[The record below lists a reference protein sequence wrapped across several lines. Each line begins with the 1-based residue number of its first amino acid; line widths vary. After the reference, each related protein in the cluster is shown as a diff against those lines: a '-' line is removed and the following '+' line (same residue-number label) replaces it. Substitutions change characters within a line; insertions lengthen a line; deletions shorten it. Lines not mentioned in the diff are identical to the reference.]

1 MKHSAIANVPAKLL
15 LAATLLLSGSANTL
29 AQPKSSTTTS
39 YTRYSEWMANSL
51 CNTKTT
57 YHYDI
62 SLVFEAMMDTYLA
75 YYNDADTKLKADD
88 VLNSV
93 NSYITKINDGFDY
106 QNAYKD
112 KKGNWSTQLDYV
124 RPLRFFMRYHRH
136 FPDTELKNYSTI
148 RDYVLKYMSDGTFE
162 RLTYKDLYVK
172 PSNLSKTY
180 TPWEHKSTYNQQ
192 VWLDGTFMGLPF
204 YTLAGPEQ
212 NAEKTDDYNAEKTAE
227 YFTDA
232 ANQLLWVDALT
243 YDSGKNLWRHA
254 YDNTK
259 QQGWATK
266 KFAWPYADEEALDKT
281 SGRSAH
287 AWARAMGWYAMAC
300 MEVMD
305 NMQACNISPSDKNYQ
320 AILALFQKIM
330 KGVVAVQD
338 KQTHVW
344 YQVLDANYT
353 DQDLT
358 HDGSKMTKADVSGI
372 KNYLESTAS
381 AIFSYCLLKGYNKGW
396 LDETYK
402 EAGEAAYC
410 GVVKE
415 FVTDDTN
422 NTIKLT
428 KCCKM
433 GSLNMAPDKGY
444 DGSYASYIKSFE
456 VVANDSK
463 GTGPFIW
470 ASLEAEKLGYVL
482 KDNSFAPQKLQAP
495 TITATGTATEDGYTS
510 SKLWQT
516 VTISAPEGT
525 KIYYTTD
532 GKDPNDKASLYTQP
546 FNLYATATVKAV
558 CQKGNTMSNVAT
570 SHINIYQAN
579 NWDAAKN
586 TLVLDEL
593 ATDYTPVAAKG
604 VTVTVKRALVKDK
617 WNAVCLPFAVEAA
630 DFEPASVTL
639 QTFTGVRG
647 NTFLFSN
654 ATSVKAGQPFIVK
667 PTKDIKTLTLTKD
680 IEVTSPSSAADKYD
694 GYSFEGT
701 YTRKLLSPD
710 DNLFISLGTQQ
721 VVPPTGS
728 NLLKGLRAY
737 FIIPATA
744 SGKEFSI
751 STDGIT
757 DRINTI
763 ETGAPDPAK
772 PMYNLSGQ
780 RVKSGYRGI
789 IVQNGKKYIGK

>member
-1 MKHSAIANVPAKLL
+1 MKHSAIANAPAKLL
-15 LAATLLLSGSANTL
+15 LAATLLLSGSANIM
-29 AQPKSSTTTS
+29 AQPQNSKTTN

-51 CNTKTT
+51 YNTKDTT
-57 YHYDI
+57 YHYDY

-75 YYNDADTKLKADD
+75 YHNDAASQLDATNVLK
-88 VLNSV
+88 SV
-93 NSYITKINDGFDY
+93 NSYITNINKRTDY
-106 QNAYKD
+106 
-112 KKGNWSTQLDYV
+112 KKACKQSKGAWNTQLDYV
-124 RPLRFFMRYHRH
+124 RPLRFFMRYHRL
-136 FPDTELKNYSTI
+136 FPKTELSKYSAI
-148 RDYVLKYMSDGTFE
+148 RDYVLNYMSDGTFE
-162 RLTYKDLYVK
+162 RLTYDDLYVK

-212 NAEKTDDYNAEKTAE
+212 NAEKTDDY
-227 YFTDA
+227 FTDA

-243 YDSGKNLWRHA
+243 YDSDKNLWRHA

-259 QQGWATK
+259 KQGWATK
-266 KFAWPYADEEALDKT
+266 KFYWPYADEEAKDTT

-305 NMQACNISPSDKNYQ
+305 NMQTYNISPSDKNYQ

-330 KGVVAVQD
+330 KGVVDVQD

-353 DQDLT
+353 AKDLT
-358 HDGSKMTKADVSGI
+358 NDDRTTKKKADVRNI
-372 KNYLESTAS
+372 ANYLESTAS

-402 EAGEAAYC
+402 EAGEKAYC
-410 GVVKE
+410 GVVKQ
-415 FVTDDTN
+415 FVTDN
-422 NTIKLT
+422 GNSKIKLT
-428 KCCKM
+428 KCCNK
-433 GSLNMAPDKGY
+433 GSLNMENGY
-444 DGSYASYIKSFE
+444 DGSYASYLNTKEFK
-456 VVANDSK
+456 VVDNDSK

-495 TITATGTATEDGYTS
+495 TITANGTATEGGFTS
-510 SKLWQT
+510 SDLWQT
-516 VTISAPEGT
+516 VTISAPEGA
-525 KIYYTTD
+525 KIYYTTN
-532 GKDPNDKASLYTQP
+532 GTEPNDKANLYTQP
-546 FNLYATATVKAV
+546 FNLYASATVKAV
-558 CQKGNTMSNVAT
+558 CQKDNTMSDVAT
-570 SHINIYQAN
+570 SCINIYQAN
-579 NWDAAKN
+579 DWNGSAK

-593 ATDYTPVAAKG
+593 ATDYSPVAANG
-604 VTVTVKRALVKDK
+604 VKVTVKRALVKDK
-617 WNAVCLPFAVEAA
+617 WNAVCLPFAVTAD
-630 DFEPASVTL
+630 DFEPAGVTL

-647 NTFLFSN
+647 NTFLFNN

-680 IEVTSPSSAADKYD
+680 IEATSPNSAADKYD
-694 GYSFEGT
+694 GYTFEGT

-789 IVQNGKKYIGK
+789 IVQNGRKYIGK

>member
-15 LAATLLLSGSANTL
+15 LAATLLLSGSANIM
-29 AQPKSSTTTS
+29 AQPESSTTTS

-51 CNTKTT
+51 YNTKENT
-57 YHYDI
+57 YHYDY

-75 YYNDADTKLKADD
+75 YHDYADTKLKADE

-93 NSYITKINDGFDY
+93 NSYITNINNGSEY
-106 QNAYKD
+106 KSACKKD

-124 RPLRFFMRYHRH
+124 RPLRFYMRYHKL
-136 FPDTELKNYSTI
+136 FPKTTLNKYDEIISN
-148 RDYVLKYMSDGTFE
+148 VLNHMSDGTFE
-162 RLTYKDLYVK
+162 RLTYDDLYVK

-180 TPWEHKSTYNQQ
+180 TPWEHKSSYNQQ

-204 YTLAGPEQ
+204 YTLAGPEK
-212 NAEKTDDYNAEKTAE
+212 NVEKTAD

-243 YDSGKNLWRHA
+243 YDSGTNLWRHA

-259 QQGWATK
+259 KQGWATK
-266 KFAWPYADEEALDKT
+266 QFAWPYADEEARDKT

-305 NMQACNISPSDKNYQ
+305 NMQACKISTSDKNYQ

-330 KGVVAVQD
+330 KGVVDVQD

-353 DQDLT
+353 AKDLT
-358 HDGSKMTKADVSGI
+358 HDGKTKKQSDVSGI

-410 GVVKE
+410 GVVKQ
-415 FVTDDTN
+415 FVEDNSN

-428 KCCKM
+428 KCCNM

-444 DGSYASYIKSFE
+444 DGSYASYIEAFT
-456 VVANDSK
+456 VGDNDSK

-482 KDNSFAPQKLQAP
+482 KTNSFAP
-495 TITATGTATEDGYTS
+495 TITATGTATEGGFTS
-510 SKLWQT
+510 SDLWQT
-516 VTISAPEGT
+516 VTITAPEGA

-532 GKDPNDKASLYTQP
+532 GTEPTNKAKLYAQP
-546 FNLYATATVKAV
+546 FNLYASATVKAV
-558 CQKGNTMSNVAT
+558 CQKDNTMSDVAT
-570 SHINIYQAN
+570 SRINIYQAN
-579 NWDAAKN
+579 VWDKSAN

-593 ATDYTPVAAKG
+593 ATDYTPVAANG

-617 WNAVCLPFAVEAA
+617 WNAVCLPFAVKAA
-630 DFEPASVTL
+630 DFKPVSVTL

-647 NTFLFSN
+647 KTFLFSN

-667 PTKDIKTLTLTKD
+667 PTEDIETLTLTKD
-680 IEVTSPSSAADKYD
+680 IEETSPSSAASTCD
-694 GYSFEGT
+694 GYTFEGT

-710 DNLFISLGTQQ
+710 KNLFISLATQQ

-780 RVKSGYRGI
+780 RVKSGYRGM
-789 IVQNGKKYIGK
+789 IVQNGRKYIRK

>member
-1 MKHSAIANVPAKLL
+1 MKHSAIANAPAKLL
-15 LAATLLLSGSANTL
+15 LAATLLLSGSANIMAL
-29 AQPKSSTTTS
+29 PKSSKTTN

-51 CNTKTT
+51 YNTKDTK
-57 YHYDI
+57 YHYDY

-75 YYNDADTKLKADD
+75 YHNDTKSQLKDD
-88 VLNSV
+88 KVLNSV
-93 NSYITKINDGFDY
+93 NTYITNINNGTE
-106 QNAYKD
+106 YK
-112 KKGNWSTQLDYV
+112 KACQQSKSAWSTQLDYV
-124 RPLRFFMRYHRH
+124 RPLRFFMRYHRL
-136 FPDTELKNYSTI
+136 FPETELSKYSTI

-180 TPWEHKSTYNQQ
+180 TPWEHKSSYNQQ

-204 YTLAGPEQ
+204 YTLAGPEK
-212 NAEKTDDYNAEKTAE
+212 NAEKTDD

-232 ANQLLWVDALT
+232 ANQLLWVDTLT
-243 YDSGKNLWRHA
+243 YDSDKNLWRHA

-266 KFAWPYADEEALDKT
+266 DFCWPYADEEALDKT

-305 NMQACNISPSDKNYQ
+305 NMQTCNISTSDKNYQ

-338 KQTHVW
+338 AKTHVW

-353 DQDLT
+353 AKDLT
-358 HDGSKMTKADVSGI
+358 HDGSKKKKADVSGI

-402 EAGEAAYC
+402 EAGEKAYC

-415 FVTDDTN
+415 FVEDN
-422 NTIKLT
+422 SNSTIKLT
-428 KCCKM
+428 KCCNM
-433 GSLNMAPDKGY
+433 GSLNMKNYY
-444 DGSYASYIKSFE
+444 DGSYASYLNTKEFK
-456 VVANDSK
+456 VVDNDSK

-495 TITATGTATEDGYTS
+495 TITANGTATEGGYTS
-510 SKLWQT
+510 SDLWQT
-516 VTISAPEGT
+516 VTITAPEGA

-532 GKDPNDKASLYTQP
+532 GTKPTDKASLYTQP
-546 FNLYATATVKAV
+546 FNLYASATVKAV
-558 CQKGNTMSNVAT
+558 CRKDNTTSDVAT
-570 SHINIYQAN
+570 SRISIYQTN

-593 ATDYTPVAAKG
+593 ATDYTPVAANG

-617 WNAVCLPFAVEAA
+617 WNAVCLPFAVTA
-630 DFEPASVTL
+630 DDFKQAGVTL

-667 PTKDIKTLTLTKD
+667 PTEDIKTLTLIKD
-680 IEVTSPSSAADKYD
+680 IEATNPSSEASTCD
-694 GYSFEGT
+694 GYTFEGT

-710 DNLFISLGTQQ
+710 GNLFISLATQQ

-780 RVKSGYRGI
+780 RVKSGYKGI
-789 IVQNGKKYIGK
+789 IVQNGRKYIGK

>member
-1 MKHSAIANVPAKLL
+1 MKHSAIANAPAKLL
-15 LAATLLLSGSANTL
+15 LAATLLLSGSANIM
-29 AQPKSSTTTS
+29 AQPNSSTTTN
-39 YTRYSEWMANSL
+39 YTRYSEWMVNSL
-51 CNTKTT
+51 YNTTENT
-57 YHYDI
+57 YHYDY

-75 YYNDADTKLKADD
+75 YHNDAASQLDATNVLK
-88 VLNSV
+88 SV
-93 NSYITKINDGFDY
+93 NSYITNINKHTDY
-106 QNAYKD
+106 
-112 KKGNWSTQLDYV
+112 KKACQQSKGAWNTQLDYV
-124 RPLRFFMRYHRH
+124 RPLRFFMRYHRL
-136 FPDTELKNYSTI
+136 FPKTELSKYSAI
-148 RDYVLKYMSDGTFE
+148 RDYVLNYMSDGTFE
-162 RLTYKDLYVK
+162 RLTYDDLYVK

-180 TPWEHKSTYNQQ
+180 TPWEHKSSYNQQ

-212 NAEKTDDYNAEKTAE
+212 NAEKTAD

-259 QQGWATK
+259 KQGWATK
-266 KFAWPYADEEALDKT
+266 DFCWPYADEEALDKT

-305 NMQACNISPSDKNYQ
+305 NMQACKISPSDPNYQ

-330 KGVVAVQD
+330 KGVVDVQD

-353 DQDLT
+353 AKDLT
-358 HDGSKMTKADVSGI
+358 HKGSNKKADVSGI

-402 EAGEAAYC
+402 EAGEKAYC
-410 GVVKE
+410 GVVE
-415 FVTDDTN
+415 QFVTDNGN

-428 KCCKM
+428 KCCNM
-433 GSLNMAPDKGY
+433 GSLNMTKGY
-444 DGSYASYIKSFE
+444 DGSYASYLNTKEFK
-456 VVANDSK
+456 VVDNDSK

-470 ASLEAEKLGYVL
+470 ASLEAEELGYVL
-482 KDNSFAPQKLQAP
+482 KTNSFSTQTLQAP
-495 TITATGTATEDGYTS
+495 TITATGTTTEGGYTS
-510 SKLWQT
+510 SDLWQT
-516 VTISAPEGT
+516 VTITAPEGA

-532 GKDPNDKASLYTQP
+532 GAEPNDKANLYTQP
-546 FNLYATATVKAV
+546 FNLYASATVKAV
-558 CQKGNTMSNVAT
+558 CQKDNTMSDVAT

-593 ATDYTPVAAKG
+593 ATDYTPVEAKK
-604 VTVTVKRALVKDK
+604 VKVTVKRVLVKDK
-617 WNAVCLPFAVEAA
+617 WNAVCLPFAVTAA
-630 DFEPASVTL
+630 DFKQANVTL

-654 ATSVKAGQPFIVK
+654 ATSVEAGQPFIVK
-667 PTKDIKTLTLTKD
+667 PTEDIKILNLTKD
-680 IEVTSPSSAADKYD
+680 IEATSQSSAASTCN
-694 GYSFEGT
+694 GYTFEGT
-701 YTRKLLSPD
+701 YTRKMLSPD
-710 DNLFISLGTQQ
+710 GNLFISLGTQQ

-737 FIIPATA
+737 FIIPASA
-744 SGKEFSI
+744 RGKEFSI

-772 PMYNLSGQ
+772 PMFNLSGQ
-780 RVKSGYRGI
+780 RIKSGYRGI

>member
-1 MKHSAIANVPAKLL
+1 MKHSAIANAPAKLL
-15 LAATLLLSGSANTL
+15 LAATLLLSGSANIM
-29 AQPKSSTTTS
+29 AQPQSSTTTS

-51 CNTKTT
+51 YNTKDTK
-57 YHYDI
+57 YHYDY
-62 SLVFEAMMDTYLA
+62 SLVFEAMMDTYLT
-75 YYNDADTKLKADD
+75 YHNDAASKLDATN
-88 VLNSV
+88 VLNRV
-93 NSYITKINDGFDY
+93 NTYITNINDGSEY
-106 QNAYKD
+106 ESAC
-112 KKGNWSTQLDYV
+112 KKGDTQLDYV
-124 RPLRFFMRYHRH
+124 RPLRFFMRYHKL
-136 FPDTELKNYSTI
+136 FPKTELSNYIKI
-148 RDYVLKYMSDGTFE
+148 RDYVLKCMSDGTFE

-172 PSNLSKTY
+172 SSGLSDKY

-212 NAEKTDDYNAEKTAE
+212 NAEKADD

-243 YDSGKNLWRHA
+243 YDSDKNLWRHA

-266 KFAWPYADEEALDKT
+266 DFYWPYADEEAQDKI

-305 NMQACNISPSDKNYQ
+305 NMQACKISPSDKNYQ

-330 KGVVAVQD
+330 KGVVAAQD
-338 KQTHVW
+338 KETHVW

-353 DQDLT
+353 AKDLT
-358 HDGSKMTKADVSGI
+358 NDGTEKKKADVSGI

-396 LDETYK
+396 LNETYK

-410 GVVKE
+410 GVVKQ
-415 FVTDDTN
+415 FVTDDSKSKSK
-422 NTIKLT
+422 IKLT
-428 KCCKM
+428 KCCNK
-433 GSLNMAPDKGY
+433 GSLNMENGY
-444 DGSYASYIKSFE
+444 DGSYASYLNTKEFK
-456 VVANDSK
+456 VVDNDSK

-482 KDNSFAPQKLQAP
+482 KTNSFASQKLQAP
-495 TITATGTATEDGYTS
+495 TITATGKATEGGFTS
-510 SKLWQT
+510 SDLWQT
-516 VTISAPEGT
+516 VTISAPKGT

-532 GKDPNDKASLYTQP
+532 GTDPNNKASLYTQP

-558 CQKGNTMSNVAT
+558 CQKDNTMSDVAT
-570 SHINIYQAN
+570 SRISIYQAN
-579 NWDAAKN
+579 AWDAANK

-593 ATDYTPVAAKG
+593 ATDYTPVAANG
-604 VTVTVKRALVKDK
+604 VTVTVNRALTKDK
-617 WNAVCLPFAVEAA
+617 WNAVCLPFAVTAA
-630 DFEPASVTL
+630 DFEPAGVTL
-639 QTFTGVRG
+639 QTFKGVRG

-654 ATSVKAGQPFIVK
+654 ATSVEAGQPFIVK

-680 IEVTSPSSAADKYD
+680 IEVTSPSNAASTCN
-694 GYSFEGT
+694 GYTFEGT
-701 YTRKLLSPD
+701 YTRKLLNPD
-710 DNLFISLGTQQ
+710 NNLFISLGTQQ

-763 ETGAPDPAK
+763 ETGAPDAAK

-780 RVKSGYRGI
+780 RVKSGYKGI

>member
-1 MKHSAIANVPAKLL
+1 MKHSAIANAPAKLL
-15 LAATLLLSGSANTL
+15 LAATLLLSGSANIM
-29 AQPKSSTTTS
+29 AQPESSTTTS

-51 CNTKTT
+51 YNTKDTK
-57 YHYDI
+57 YHYDY

-75 YYNDADTKLKADD
+75 YHNDAASKLDATN

-93 NSYITKINDGFDY
+93 NSYITNINNGSEY
-106 QNAYKD
+106 KSACKKD

-124 RPLRFFMRYHRH
+124 RPLRFFMRYHRL

-148 RDYVLKYMSDGTFE
+148 RDDVLNYMSDGTFE

-180 TPWEHKSTYNQQ
+180 TPWEHKSSYNQQ

-212 NAEKTDDYNAEKTAE
+212 NAEKTAD

-232 ANQLLWVDALT
+232 ANQLLWVDTLT
-243 YDSGKNLWRHA
+243 YDSDKNLWRHA

-259 QQGWATK
+259 KQGWATK
-266 KFAWPYADEEALDKT
+266 KFAWPYADEEAKDTT

-305 NMQACNISPSDKNYQ
+305 NMQTCNISTSDQNYQ

-338 KQTHVW
+338 AKTHVW

-353 DQDLT
+353 DKDLT
-358 HDGSKMTKADVSGI
+358 HKGSNKKADVSGI

-410 GVVKE
+410 GVVKQ
-415 FVTDDTN
+415 FVEDNSN

-428 KCCKM
+428 KCCNM
-433 GSLNMAPDKGY
+433 GSLNMDKGF
-444 DGSYASYIKSFE
+444 DGSYASYIKSFD
-456 VVANDSK
+456 VVDNDSK

-482 KDNSFAPQKLQAP
+482 KTNSFAPQKLQAP
-495 TITATGTATEDGYTS
+495 TITANGTATEGGFTS
-510 SKLWQT
+510 SDLWQT

-532 GKDPNDKASLYTQP
+532 GTDPNDKANLYTQP
-546 FNLYATATVKAV
+546 FNLYASATVKAV
-558 CQKGNTMSNVAT
+558 CQKDNTMSDVAT
-570 SHINIYQAN
+570 SRISIYQAN
-579 NWDAAKN
+579 SWDKSAN
-586 TLVLDEL
+586 TLTLDEL
-593 ATDYTPVAAKG
+593 ATEYTPVAAKR
-604 VTVTVKRALVKDK
+604 VKVTVKRALVKDK
-617 WNAVCLPFAVEAA
+617 WNAVCLPFAVTEA
-630 DFEPASVTL
+630 DFKPANVTL

-654 ATSVKAGQPFIVK
+654 ATYVKAGQPFIVK
-667 PTKDIKTLTLTKD
+667 PTKDIKTLTLIKD
-680 IEVTSPSSAADKYD
+680 IKATSTSSAASTYD
-694 GYSFEGT
+694 GYTFEGT

-710 DNLFISLGTQQ
+710 KNLFISLATQQ

-751 STDGIT
+751 STDGVT

>member
-1 MKHSAIANVPAKLL
+1 MKHSAIANAPAKLL
-15 LAATLLLSGSANTL
+15 LAATLLLSGSANIM

-39 YTRYSEWMANSL
+39 YTRYSEWMANSIY
-51 CNTKTT
+51 NTTDTK
-57 YHYDI
+57 YHYDN
-62 SLVFEAMMDTYLA
+62 SLVFEAMMDTYLT
-75 YYNDADTKLKADD
+75 YHNDANSKLDATN
-88 VLNSV
+88 VLNRV
-93 NSYITKINDGFDY
+93 NTYITNINDGSEY
-106 QNAYKD
+106 ESAC
-112 KKGNWSTQLDYV
+112 KKGDTQLDYV
-124 RPLRFFMRYHRH
+124 RPLRFFMRYHRL
-136 FPDTELKNYSTI
+136 FPDTELNNYNTI
-148 RDYVLKYMSDGTFE
+148 RDYVLKCMSDGTFE

-180 TPWEHKSTYNQQ
+180 TPWEHKSSYNQQ

-204 YTLAGPEQ
+204 YTLAGPEK
-212 NAEKTDDYNAEKTAE
+212 NAEKTDD

-232 ANQLLWVDALT
+232 ANQLLWVDTLT
-243 YDSGKNLWRHA
+243 YDSDKNLWRHA

-259 QQGWATK
+259 KQGWATK
-266 KFAWPYADEEALDKT
+266 DFYWPYADEEAQDKI

-305 NMQACNISPSDKNYQ
+305 NMQACKISPSDKNYQ

-338 KQTHVW
+338 AKTHVW

-353 DQDLT
+353 AKELT
-358 HDGSKMTKADVSGI
+358 HKGSNKKADVSGI

-410 GVVKE
+410 GVVKQ
-415 FVTDDTN
+415 FVTDN
-422 NTIKLT
+422 GNSKIKLT
-428 KCCKM
+428 KCCNK
-433 GSLNMAPDKGY
+433 GSLNMENGY
-444 DGSYASYIKSFE
+444 DGSYASYLNTKEFK
-456 VVANDSK
+456 VVDNDSK

-482 KDNSFAPQKLQAP
+482 KTNSFAPQKLQAP
-495 TITATGTATEDGYTS
+495 TITATGTATEGGYTS
-510 SKLWQT
+510 SDLWQT

-593 ATDYTPVAAKG
+593 ATDYTPVAANG
-604 VTVTVKRALVKDK
+604 VKVTVKRALVKDK
-617 WNAVCLPFAVEAA
+617 WNAVCLPFAVTAA
-630 DFEPASVTL
+630 DFEPAGVTL
-639 QTFTGVRG
+639 QTFKGVKG

-667 PTKDIKTLTLTKD
+667 PTEDIKTLTLIKD
-680 IEVTSPSSAADKYD
+680 IEATSPNSESDKYD

-701 YTRKLLSPD
+701 YTRKLLRPD
-710 DNLFISLGTQQ
+710 DNLFISLATQQ

-751 STDGIT
+751 STDGVT

-789 IVQNGKKYIGK
+789 IVQNGRKYIGK

>member
-1 MKHSAIANVPAKLL
+1 MKHSAIANAPAKLL
-15 LAATLLLSGSANTL
+15 LAATLLLSGSANIM
-29 AQPKSSTTTS
+29 AQPQSSKTTN

-62 SLVFEAMMDTYLA
+62 SLVFEAMMDTYLT
-75 YYNDADTKLKADD
+75 YHNDANSKLDATN

-93 NSYITKINDGFDY
+93 NNYITTIDGGND
-106 QNAYKD
+106 YK
-112 KKGNWSTQLDYV
+112 KACQQSKGAWNTQLDYV
-124 RPLRFFMRYHRH
+124 RPLRFFMRYHKL
-136 FPDTELKNYSTI
+136 FPDTELSNYIKI
-148 RDYVLKYMSDGTFE
+148 RDYVLNYMSDGTFE

-172 PSNLSKTY
+172 PSELSDIY

-212 NAEKTDDYNAEKTAE
+212 NAEKADD

-243 YDSGKNLWRHA
+243 YDSDKKLWRHA

-266 KFAWPYADEEALDKT
+266 DFYWPYADEEAQDTK

-338 KQTHVW
+338 ADTHVW

-353 DQDLT
+353 DKDLT
-358 HDGSKMTKADVSGI
+358 NDGKTKKKADVSGI

-410 GVVKE
+410 GVVKQ
-415 FVTDDTN
+415 FVTDDSKSK
-422 NTIKLT
+422 IKLT

-495 TITATGTATEDGYTS
+495 TITANGTATEGGFTS
-510 SKLWQT
+510 SDLWQT

-525 KIYYTTD
+525 KIYYTTN
-532 GKDPNDKASLYTQP
+532 GTDPNDKANLYTKP
-546 FNLYATATVKAV
+546 FNLYASATVKAV
-558 CQKGNTMSNVAT
+558 CQKDNTMSDVAT
-570 SHINIYQAN
+570 SHISIYQAN
-579 NWDAAKN
+579 NWNKSAN

-617 WNAVCLPFAVEAA
+617 WNAVCLPFAVTAA
-630 DFEPASVTL
+630 DFEPANVTL

-647 NTFLFSN
+647 NTFIFNN
-654 ATSVKAGQPFIVK
+654 ATTVKAGQPFIVK
-667 PTKDIKTLTLTKD
+667 PTEDIKTLTLIKD
-680 IEVTSPSSAADKYD
+680 IKATSTSSAASTCD
-694 GYSFEGT
+694 GYTFEGT

-710 DNLFISLGTQQ
+710 DNLFISLATQQ

-744 SGKEFSI
+744 RGKEFSI
-751 STDGIT
+751 STDGVT

-763 ETGAPDPAK
+763 ETGAADPAK

-789 IVQNGKKYIGK
+789 IVQNGRKYIGK

>member
-1 MKHSAIANVPAKLL
+1 MKHSAIANAPAKLL
-15 LAATLLLSGSANTL
+15 LAATLLLSGSANIM
-29 AQPKSSTTTS
+29 AQPESSTTTS

-51 CNTKTT
+51 YNTKDTT
-57 YHYDI
+57 YHYDY

-75 YYNDADTKLKADD
+75 YHNDAASQLDATNVLK
-88 VLNSV
+88 SV
-93 NSYITKINDGFDY
+93 NSYITNINKRTDY
-106 QNAYKD
+106 
-112 KKGNWSTQLDYV
+112 KKACQQSKGAWNTQLDYV
-124 RPLRFFMRYHRH
+124 RPLRFFMRYHKL
-136 FPDTELKNYSTI
+136 FPDTKLSNYIKI
-148 RDYVLKYMSDGTFE
+148 RDYVLNYMSDGTFE

-172 PSNLSKTY
+172 SSGLSKTY
-180 TPWEHKSTYNQQ
+180 TPWEHKSSYNQQ

-212 NAEKTDDYNAEKTAE
+212 NAEKTDDY
-227 YFTDA
+227 FTDA

-243 YDSGKNLWRHA
+243 YDSDKNLWRHA

-266 KFAWPYADEEALDKT
+266 NFYWPYADDEAQDTK
-281 SGRSAH
+281 SGRSTH

-305 NMQACNISPSDKNYQ
+305 NMQTCNISPSDKNYQ

-338 KQTHVW
+338 ADTYVW
-344 YQVLDANYT
+344 YQVLDAKYT
-353 DQDLT
+353 AKDLT
-358 HDGSKMTKADVSGI
+358 NDGKTKKKADVRNI
-372 KNYLESTAS
+372 ANYLESTAS

-402 EAGEAAYC
+402 EAGEKAYC
-410 GVVKE
+410 GVVKQ
-415 FVTDDTN
+415 FVTDN
-422 NTIKLT
+422 GNSKIKLT
-428 KCCKM
+428 QCCNK
-433 GSLNMAPDKGY
+433 GSLNMENGY
-444 DGSYASYIKSFE
+444 DGSYASYLNTKEFK
-456 VVANDSK
+456 VVDNDSK

-495 TITATGTATEDGYTS
+495 TITATGTTTEGGYTS
-510 SKLWQT
+510 SDLWQT
-516 VTISAPEGT
+516 VTITAPEGA

-532 GKDPNDKASLYTQP
+532 GTKPTDKASLYAQP
-546 FNLYATATVKAV
+546 FNLYASATVKAV
-558 CQKGNTMSNVAT
+558 CQKDNTMSDVAT
-570 SHINIYQAN
+570 SRINIYQAN
-579 NWDAAKN
+579 AWDRSAN
-586 TLVLDEL
+586 TLTLDEL
-593 ATDYTPVAAKG
+593 ATDYTPVAAKK
-604 VTVTVKRALVKDK
+604 VKVTVKRALVKDK
-617 WNAVCLPFAVEAA
+617 WNAVCLPFAVKAA
-630 DFEPASVTL
+630 DFKPASVTL

-654 ATSVKAGQPFIVK
+654 ATYVKAGQPFIVK
-667 PTKDIKTLTLTKD
+667 PTEDIKTLTLNKN
-680 IEVTSPSSAADKYD
+680 IEATSTSSAASTCD
-694 GYSFEGT
+694 GYTFEGT

-744 SGKEFSI
+744 RGKEFSI

-772 PMYNLSGQ
+772 PIFNLSGQ

-789 IVQNGKKYIGK
+789 IVQNGRKYIGK

>member
-1 MKHSAIANVPAKLL
+1 MKHSAIANAPAKLL
-15 LAATLLLSGSANTL
+15 LAATLLLSGSANIMAL
-29 AQPKSSTTTS
+29 PKSSKTTN

-57 YHYDI
+57 YKYDI

-212 NAEKTDDYNAEKTAE
+212 NAEKTAE

-232 ANQLLWVDALT
+232 ANQLLWVDTLT

-266 KFAWPYADEEALDKT
+266 KFYWPYADEEAKDTK

-305 NMQACNISPSDKNYQ
+305 NMQACNISTSDKNYQ
-320 AILALFQKIM
+320 AILALFRKIM
-330 KGVVAVQD
+330 KSVVAVQD
-338 KQTHVW
+338 DTHVW
-344 YQVLDANYT
+344 YQVLDAKYT
-353 DQDLT
+353 DKDLT
-358 HDGSKMTKADVSGI
+358 NDGTTKKKSDVSGI

-415 FVTDDTN
+415 FVTDNSN

-428 KCCKM
+428 KCCEK
-433 GSLNMAPDKGY
+433 GSLSMKDGY
-444 DGSYASYIKSFE
+444 DGSYASYIKAFK

-495 TITATGTATEDGYTS
+495 TIKATGKATEGGFTS
-510 SKLWQT
+510 SDLWQT

-532 GKDPNDKASLYTQP
+532 GTDPNDKANLYTQP

-558 CQKGNTMSNVAT
+558 CQKDNTMSDVAT
-570 SHINIYQAN
+570 SRISIYQAN

-593 ATDYTPVAAKG
+593 ATDYTPVAANG
-604 VTVTVKRALVKDK
+604 VTVTVKRALTKDK
-617 WNAVCLPFAVEAA
+617 WNAVCLPFAVTEA
-630 DFEPASVTL
+630 DFKPAGVTL

-654 ATSVKAGQPFIVK
+654 ATTVKAGQPFIVK
-667 PTKDIKTLTLTKD
+667 PTEDIKTLTLTKN
-680 IEVTSPSSAADKYD
+680 IEATNPSSEADKYD
-694 GYSFEGT
+694 DYSFEGT

-710 DNLFISLGTQQ
+710 DNLFISLATQQ

-751 STDGIT
+751 STDGVT

-789 IVQNGKKYIGK
+789 IVQNGRKYIGK

>member
-1 MKHSAIANVPAKLL
+1 MKHSAIANAPAKLL
-15 LAATLLLSGSANTL
+15 LAATLLLSGSANIM
-29 AQPKSSTTTS
+29 AQPESSTTTS

-51 CNTKTT
+51 YNTKDTK
-57 YHYDI
+57 YHYDY

-75 YYNDADTKLKADD
+75 YHNDADTKLDATN

-93 NSYITKINDGFDY
+93 NNYITTIDGGNDY
-106 QNAYKD
+106 KNAYQKKD
-112 KKGNWSTQLDYV
+112 GSKSTQLDYV
-124 RPLRFFMRYHRH
+124 RPLHFYMRYHKL
-136 FPDTELKNYSTI
+136 FPKTTLNKYDEIISN
-148 RDYVLKYMSDGTFE
+148 VLNHMSDGTFE

-180 TPWEHKSTYNQQ
+180 TPWEHKSSYNQQ

-212 NAEKTDDYNAEKTAE
+212 NAEKTAD

-232 ANQLLWVDALT
+232 ANQLLWVDTLT
-243 YDSGKNLWRHA
+243 YDSDKNLWRHA

-259 QQGWATK
+259 KQGWATK
-266 KFAWPYADEEALDKT
+266 KFAWPYADEEAKDTK

-305 NMQACNISPSDKNYQ
+305 NMQACNISTSDPNYQ
-320 AILALFQKIM
+320 AILALFRKIM

-338 KQTHVW
+338 ADDTHVW

-358 HDGSKMTKADVSGI
+358 HDGTTKKKSDVSGI
-372 KNYLESTAS
+372 ANYLESTAS

-410 GVVKE
+410 GVVKQ
-415 FVTDDTN
+415 FVEDNSN

-444 DGSYASYIKSFE
+444 DGSYASYIKSFD
-456 VVANDSK
+456 VGDNDSK

-482 KDNSFAPQKLQAP
+482 KTNSFAPQKLQAP
-495 TITATGTATEDGYTS
+495 TITANGTATEGGFTS
-510 SKLWQT
+510 SDLWQT

-532 GKDPNDKASLYTQP
+532 GTDPNDKASLYTQP
-546 FNLYATATVKAV
+546 FNLYASATVKAV
-558 CQKGNTMSNVAT
+558 CQKDNTMSDVAT
-570 SHINIYQAN
+570 SRISIYQTNA
-579 NWDAAKN
+579 WDKSAN

-593 ATDYTPVAAKG
+593 ATDYTPVAANG

-617 WNAVCLPFAVEAA
+617 WNAVCLPFAVTAA
-630 DFEPASVTL
+630 DFKPAGVTL

-654 ATSVKAGQPFIVK
+654 ATYVKAGQPFIVK

-680 IEVTSPSSAADKYD
+680 IEATSTSSAASTCD
-694 GYSFEGT
+694 GYTFEGT

-710 DNLFISLGTQQ
+710 NNLFISLGTQQ

-751 STDGIT
+751 STDGVT

-789 IVQNGKKYIGK
+789 IAQNGRKYIGK

>member
-1 MKHSAIANVPAKLL
+1 MKHSAIANAPAKLL
-15 LAATLLLSGSANTL
+15 LAATLLLSGSANTM

-51 CNTKTT
+51 CDTKTT

-62 SLVFEAMMDTYLA
+62 SLVFEAMMDTYLT
-75 YYNDADTKLKADD
+75 YHDDANSKLDATN

-93 NSYITKINDGFDY
+93 NSYITNINNGSEY
-106 QNAYKD
+106 KSACKKD
-112 KKGNWSTQLDYV
+112 KKSNWSTQLDYV
-124 RPLRFFMRYHRH
+124 RPLRFFMRYHRL
-136 FPDTELKNYSTI
+136 FPNTKLSNYSTI

-162 RLTYKDLYVK
+162 RLTYDDLYVQ

-180 TPWEHKSTYNQQ
+180 TPWEHKSSYNQQ

-212 NAEKTDDYNAEKTAE
+212 NAKKAAD

-266 KFAWPYADEEALDKT
+266 QFAWPYAEEEAKDTK

-305 NMQACNISPSDKNYQ
+305 NMQACNISTSDKNYQ
-320 AILALFQKIM
+320 AILALFRKIM
-330 KGVVAVQD
+330 KSVVAVQD
-338 KQTHVW
+338 DTHVW
-344 YQVLDANYT
+344 YQVLDAKYT
-353 DQDLT
+353 DKDLT
-358 HDGSKMTKADVSGI
+358 NDGTTKKKSDVSGI

-415 FVTDDTN
+415 FVKDNGN

-428 KCCKM
+428 ECCNM
-433 GSLNMAPDKGY
+433 GSLNMDKGY
-444 DGSYASYIKSFE
+444 DGSYASYIKAFT
-456 VVANDSK
+456 VGDNDSK

-482 KDNSFAPQKLQAP
+482 KDNSFATQKLQAP
-495 TITATGTATEDGYTS
+495 TIKATGTATEGGFTS
-510 SKLWQT
+510 SDLWQT
-516 VTISAPEGT
+516 VTITAPKGT

-532 GKDPNDKASLYTQP
+532 GTEPNDKANLYTQP
-546 FNLYATATVKAV
+546 FNLYTSATVKAV
-558 CQKGNTMSNVAT
+558 CQKDNTISDVAT
-570 SHINIYQAN
+570 SRISIYQAN
-579 NWDAAKN
+579 AWDKSAN

-617 WNAVCLPFAVEAA
+617 WNAVCLPFAVTEA
-630 DFEPASVTL
+630 DFKPAGVTL

-667 PTKDIKTLTLTKD
+667 PTEDIKTLTLNKN
-680 IEVTSPSSAADKYD
+680 IEATSTSSAASTCD
-694 GYSFEGT
+694 GYTFEGT

-710 DNLFISLGTQQ
+710 NNLFISLATQQ

-751 STDGIT
+751 STDGVT

-789 IVQNGKKYIGK
+789 IVQNGRKYIGK

>member
-1 MKHSAIANVPAKLL
+1 MKHSAIANAPAKLL
-15 LAATLLLSGSANTL
+15 LAATLLLSGSANIM
-29 AQPKSSTTTS
+29 AQPNSSTTTS

-51 CNTKTT
+51 YNTKDTT
-57 YHYDI
+57 YHYDY
-62 SLVFEAMMDTYLA
+62 SLVFEAMMDTYLT
-75 YYNDADTKLKADD
+75 YHNDANSKLDATN

-93 NSYITKINDGFDY
+93 NNYITTIDGGNDY
-106 QNAYKD
+106 KNAYQKKD
-112 KKGNWSTQLDYV
+112 GSKSTQLDYV
-124 RPLRFFMRYHRH
+124 RPLRFYMRYHKL
-136 FPDTELKNYSTI
+136 FPKTTLNKYDEIISN
-148 RDYVLKYMSDGTFE
+148 VLNHMSDGTFE

-172 PSNLSKTY
+172 SSGLSDKY

-212 NAEKTDDYNAEKTAE
+212 NAKKAAD

-232 ANQLLWVDALT
+232 ANQLLWVDTLT
-243 YDSGKNLWRHA
+243 YDSDKNLWRHA

-266 KFAWPYADEEALDKT
+266 KFAWPYADEEAQDKT

-305 NMQACNISPSDKNYQ
+305 NMQACNISTSDPNYQ

-330 KGVVAVQD
+330 KGVVAVQNPD
-338 KQTHVW
+338 TYVW

-353 DQDLT
+353 DKDLT
-358 HDGSKMTKADVSGI
+358 NDGTTKKKADVSGI

-410 GVVKE
+410 GVVKQ
-415 FVTDDTN
+415 FVTDDSKSK
-422 NTIKLT
+422 IKLT

-433 GSLNMAPDKGY
+433 GSLNMAQDKGY

-456 VVANDSK
+456 VGDNDSK

-482 KDNSFAPQKLQAP
+482 KTNSFAP
-495 TITATGTATEDGYTS
+495 TITATGTATEGGFTS
-510 SKLWQT
+510 SDLWQT
-516 VTISAPEGT
+516 VTITAPKGA

-532 GKDPNDKASLYTQP
+532 GTEPTDKANLYTQP
-546 FNLYATATVKAV
+546 FNLYASATVKAV
-558 CQKGNTMSNVAT
+558 CQKDNTMSDVAT

-593 ATDYTPVAAKG
+593 ATDYTPVAANG

-617 WNAVCLPFAVEAA
+617 WNAVCLPFAVTAA
-630 DFEPASVTL
+630 DFKPAGVTL

-654 ATSVKAGQPFIVK
+654 ATSVEAGQPFIVK
-667 PTKDIKTLTLTKD
+667 PTKDIKTLTLNKD
-680 IEVTSPSSAADKYD
+680 IEETSPNSAASTCD
-694 GYSFEGT
+694 GYTFEGT

-710 DNLFISLGTQQ
+710 DNLFISLATQQ

-763 ETGAPDPAK
+763 ETGAPDPSK

>member
-1 MKHSAIANVPAKLL
+1 MKHSAIANAPAKLL
-15 LAATLLLSGSANTL
+15 LAATLLLSGSANTM
-29 AQPKSSTTTS
+29 AQPQSSKTTN

-51 CNTKTT
+51 CDTKTT

-62 SLVFEAMMDTYLA
+62 SLVFEAMMDTYLT
-75 YYNDADTKLKADD
+75 YHDDADTKLKADD

-93 NSYITKINDGFDY
+93 NSYIKIINEGSEY
-106 QNAYKD
+106 ESACKKD

-124 RPLRFFMRYHRH
+124 RPLRFFMRYHRL
-136 FPDTELKNYSTI
+136 FPDIELSKYSTI

-172 PSNLSKTY
+172 TSGLSKTY
-180 TPWEHKSTYNQQ
+180 TPWEHKSSYNQQ

-204 YTLAGPEQ
+204 YTLAGPE
-212 NAEKTDDYNAEKTAE
+212 KNAEKTAD

-243 YDSGKNLWRHA
+243 YDSDKNLWRHA

-259 QQGWATK
+259 KQGWATK
-266 KFAWPYADEEALDKT
+266 KFAWPYADEEARDKT

-330 KGVVAVQD
+330 KGVVDVQD

-344 YQVLDANYT
+344 YQVLDAKYT
-353 DQDLT
+353 DKDLT
-358 HDGSKMTKADVSGI
+358 HDGSKMKKADVSGI
-372 KNYLESTAS
+372 ANYLESTAS

-402 EAGEAAYC
+402 EAGEKAYC

-415 FVTDDTN
+415 FVTDDSN

-428 KCCKM
+428 ECCTM
-433 GSLNMAPDKGY
+433 GSLNMKNYY
-444 DGSYASYIKSFE
+444 DGSYASYIKSFD
-456 VVANDSK
+456 VGDNDSK

-495 TITATGTATEDGYTS
+495 TITANGTATEGGYTS
-510 SKLWQT
+510 SDLWQT

-546 FNLYATATVKAV
+546 FNLYASATVKAV
-558 CQKGNTMSNVAT
+558 CRKDNTMSDVAT
-570 SHINIYQAN
+570 SRISIYQAN
-579 NWDAAKN
+579 NWNKSAN

-617 WNAVCLPFAVEAA
+617 WNAVCLPFAVTEA
-630 DFEPASVTL
+630 DFKPAGVTL

-647 NTFLFSN
+647 NTFLFNN

-667 PTKDIKTLTLTKD
+667 PTEDIKTLTLIKD
-680 IEVTSPSSAADKYD
+680 IKATSTSSAASTCD
-694 GYSFEGT
+694 GYTFEGT

-710 DNLFISLGTQQ
+710 DNLFISLATQQ

-744 SGKEFSI
+744 RGKEFSI
-751 STDGIT
+751 STDGVT

-763 ETGAPDPAK
+763 ETGAADPAK

-789 IVQNGKKYIGK
+789 IVQNGRKYIGK

>member
-1 MKHSAIANVPAKLL
+1 MKHSAIANAPAKLL
-15 LAATLLLSGSANTL
+15 LAATLLLSGSANIM
-29 AQPKSSTTTS
+29 AQPQSSKTTN

-51 CNTKTT
+51 YNTKDTK
-57 YHYDI
+57 YHYDY

-75 YYNDADTKLKADD
+75 YHNDTKSQLKDD
-88 VLNSV
+88 KVLNSV
-93 NSYITKINDGFDY
+93 NTYITNINNGTE
-106 QNAYKD
+106 YK
-112 KKGNWSTQLDYV
+112 KACQQSKGAWSTQLDYV

-204 YTLAGPEQ
+204 YTLAGPEK
-212 NAEKTDDYNAEKTAE
+212 NAEKTDD

-232 ANQLLWVDALT
+232 ANQLLWVDTLT
-243 YDSGKNLWRHA
+243 YDSDKNLWRHA

-259 QQGWATK
+259 KQGWATK
-266 KFAWPYADEEALDKT
+266 DFYWPYADEEAQDKI

-305 NMQACNISPSDKNYQ
+305 NMQACKISPSDKNYQ

-338 KQTHVW
+338 AKTHVW

-353 DQDLT
+353 AKELT
-358 HDGSKMTKADVSGI
+358 HKGSNKKADVSGI

-402 EAGEAAYC
+402 EAGEKAYC

-415 FVTDDTN
+415 FVEDNGN

-444 DGSYASYIKSFE
+444 DGSYASYLNTKEFK
-456 VVANDSK
+456 VVDNDSK

-495 TITATGTATEDGYTS
+495 TITANGTATEDGYTS
-510 SKLWQT
+510 SDLWQT
-516 VTISAPEGT
+516 VTITAPEGA

-532 GKDPNDKASLYTQP
+532 GTEPTDKANLYTQP
-546 FNLYATATVKAV
+546 FNLYASATVKAV
-558 CQKGNTMSNVAT
+558 CQKDNTMSDVAT
-570 SHINIYQAN
+570 SRINIYQAN
-579 NWDAAKN
+579 AWDAAKK

-593 ATDYTPVAAKG
+593 ATDYTPVAAKK
-604 VTVTVKRALVKDK
+604 VKVTVKRALIKDK
-617 WNAVCLPFAVEAA
+617 WNAVCLPFAVTAA
-630 DFEPASVTL
+630 DFKPASVTL

-647 NTFLFSN
+647 NTFLFN
-654 ATSVKAGQPFIVK
+654 NVPSVKAGQPFIVK
-667 PTKDIKTLTLTKD
+667 PTEDIKTLTLTKD
-680 IEVTSPSSAADKYD
+680 IEETSPNSEADKYD

-710 DNLFISLGTQQ
+710 DNLFISLTTQQ

-789 IVQNGKKYIGK
+789 IVQNGRKYIGK

>member
-1 MKHSAIANVPAKLL
+1 MKHSAIANAPAKLL
-15 LAATLLLSGSANTL
+15 LAATLLLSGSANTM
-29 AQPKSSTTTS
+29 AQPQSSKTTN

-51 CNTKTT
+51 CDTKTT

-62 SLVFEAMMDTYLA
+62 SLVFEAMMDTYLT
-75 YYNDADTKLKADD
+75 YHDDADTKLKADD

-93 NSYITKINDGFDY
+93 NSYIKIINEGSEY
-106 QNAYKD
+106 ESACKKD

-124 RPLRFFMRYHRH
+124 RPLRFFMRYHRL
-136 FPDTELKNYSTI
+136 FPDIELSKYSTI

-172 PSNLSKTY
+172 TSGLSKTY
-180 TPWEHKSTYNQQ
+180 TPWEHKSSYNQQ

-204 YTLAGPEQ
+204 YTLAGPE
-212 NAEKTDDYNAEKTAE
+212 KNAEKTAD

-243 YDSGKNLWRHA
+243 YDSDKNLWRHA

-259 QQGWATK
+259 KQGWATK
-266 KFAWPYADEEALDKT
+266 KFAWPYADEEARDKT

-330 KGVVAVQD
+330 KGVVDVQD

-344 YQVLDANYT
+344 YQVLDAKYT
-353 DQDLT
+353 DKDLT
-358 HDGSKMTKADVSGI
+358 HDGSKMKKADVSGI
-372 KNYLESTAS
+372 ANYLESTAS

-402 EAGEAAYC
+402 EAGEKAYC

-415 FVTDDTN
+415 FVTDDSN

-428 KCCKM
+428 ECCTM
-433 GSLNMAPDKGY
+433 GSLNMKNYY
-444 DGSYASYIKSFE
+444 DGSYASYIKSFD
-456 VVANDSK
+456 VGDNDSK

-495 TITATGTATEDGYTS
+495 TITANGTATEGGYTS
-510 SKLWQT
+510 SDLWQT

-546 FNLYATATVKAV
+546 FNLYASATVKAV
-558 CQKGNTMSNVAT
+558 CRKDNTTSDVAT
-570 SHINIYQAN
+570 SHISIYQAN
-579 NWDAAKN
+579 NWNKSAN

-617 WNAVCLPFAVEAA
+617 WNAVCLPFAVTEA
-630 DFEPASVTL
+630 DFKPAGVTL

-647 NTFLFSN
+647 NTFLFNN

-667 PTKDIKTLTLTKD
+667 PTEDIKTLTLIKD
-680 IEVTSPSSAADKYD
+680 IKATSTSSAASTCD
-694 GYSFEGT
+694 GYTFEGT

-710 DNLFISLGTQQ
+710 DNLFISLATQQ

-744 SGKEFSI
+744 RGKEFSI
-751 STDGIT
+751 STDGVT

-763 ETGAPDPAK
+763 ETGAADPAK

-789 IVQNGKKYIGK
+789 IVQNGRKYIGK

>member
-1 MKHSAIANVPAKLL
+1 MKHSAIANAPAKLL
-15 LAATLLLSGSANTL
+15 LAATLLLSGSANIM
-29 AQPKSSTTTS
+29 AQPQSSKTTN

-62 SLVFEAMMDTYLA
+62 SLVFEAMMDTYLT
-75 YYNDADTKLKADD
+75 YHDDADTKLKADD

-93 NSYITKINDGFDY
+93 NSYIKIINEGSEY
-106 QNAYKD
+106 ESACKKD

-124 RPLRFFMRYHRH
+124 RPLRFFMRYHRL
-136 FPDTELKNYSTI
+136 FPDIELSKYSTI

-172 PSNLSKTY
+172 SSGLSDKY
-180 TPWEHKSTYNQQ
+180 TPWEHKSSYNQQ

-212 NAEKTDDYNAEKTAE
+212 NAEKTDDY
-227 YFTDA
+227 FTDA

-243 YDSGKNLWRHA
+243 YDSDKNLWRHA

-266 KFAWPYADEEALDKT
+266 KFYWPYADEEAKDTK

-305 NMQACNISPSDKNYQ
+305 NMQACKISPSDKNYQ

-338 KQTHVW
+338 AKTHVW

-353 DQDLT
+353 AKELT
-358 HDGSKMTKADVSGI
+358 HKGSNKKADVSGI

-396 LDETYK
+396 LNETYK

-415 FVTDDTN
+415 FVTDDSN

-495 TITATGTATEDGYTS
+495 TIKATGTPTEGGYTS
-510 SKLWQT
+510 SDLWQT
-516 VTISAPEGT
+516 VTISAPEGA
-525 KIYYTTD
+525 KIYYTTN
-532 GKDPNDKASLYTQP
+532 GTEPTDKANLYTKP
-546 FNLYATATVKAV
+546 FNLYASATVKAV
-558 CQKGNTMSNVAT
+558 CQKDNTMSDVAT
-570 SHINIYQAN
+570 SRISIYQAN
-579 NWDAAKN
+579 AWDKSAN

-604 VTVTVKRALVKDK
+604 VKVTVKRALVKDK
-617 WNAVCLPFAVEAA
+617 WNALCLPFAVTAA
-630 DFEPASVTL
+630 DFKQAGVTL

-654 ATSVKAGQPFIVK
+654 TTSVKAGQPFIVK

-680 IEVTSPSSAADKYD
+680 IEATSPNSAADKYD

-710 DNLFISLGTQQ
+710 DNLFISLTTQQ

-789 IVQNGKKYIGK
+789 IVQNGRKYIGK

>member
-1 MKHSAIANVPAKLL
+1 MKHSAIANAPAKLL
-15 LAATLLLSGSANTL
+15 LAATLLLSGSANIM
-29 AQPKSSTTTS
+29 AQPESSTTTS
-39 YTRYSEWMANSL
+39 YTRYSEWMTNSL
-51 CNTKTT
+51 YNTKDTT
-57 YHYDI
+57 YHYDY

-75 YYNDADTKLKADD
+75 YHNDAASQLDATNVLK
-88 VLNSV
+88 SV
-93 NSYITKINDGFDY
+93 NSYITNINKRTDY
-106 QNAYKD
+106 
-112 KKGNWSTQLDYV
+112 KKACQQSKGAWNTQLDYV
-124 RPLRFFMRYHRH
+124 RPLRFFMRYHKL
-136 FPDTELKNYSTI
+136 FPKTELSKYSTI
-148 RDYVLKYMSDGTFE
+148 RDYVLNYMSDGTFE
-162 RLTYKDLYVK
+162 RLTYDDLYVQ

-180 TPWEHKSTYNQQ
+180 TPWEHKSSYNQQ

-212 NAEKTDDYNAEKTAE
+212 NAEKTDDY
-227 YFTDA
+227 FTDA
-232 ANQLLWVDALT
+232 ANQLLWVDTLT
-243 YDSGKNLWRHA
+243 YDSGKKLWRHA

-266 KFAWPYADEEALDKT
+266 NFCWPYADEEALDKT

-305 NMQACNISPSDKNYQ
+305 NMQAYNIKPSDPNYK

-353 DQDLT
+353 AKDLT
-358 HDGSKMTKADVSGI
+358 HKGSNKKADVSGI
-372 KNYLESTAS
+372 ANYLESTAS

-410 GVVKE
+410 GVVE
-415 FVTDDTN
+415 QFVKDNSN

-428 KCCKM
+428 KCCNM
-433 GSLNMAPDKGY
+433 GSLNMDKGY
-444 DGSYASYIKSFE
+444 DGSYASYLNTKEFK
-456 VVANDSK
+456 VVDNDSK

-482 KDNSFAPQKLQAP
+482 KDNSFVPQKLQAP
-495 TITATGTATEDGYTS
+495 TITATGTTTEGGFTS
-510 SKLWQT
+510 SDLWQT
-516 VTISAPEGT
+516 VTITAPKGA

-532 GKDPNDKASLYTQP
+532 GTEPTDKANLYTQP
-546 FNLYATATVKAV
+546 FNLYASATVKAV
-558 CQKGNTMSNVAT
+558 CQKDNTMSDVAT
-570 SHINIYQAN
+570 SHISIYQAN
-579 NWDAAKN
+579 AWNESAK

-593 ATDYTPVAAKG
+593 ATDYTPVAANG
-604 VTVTVKRALVKDK
+604 VKVTVKRALVKDK
-617 WNAVCLPFAVEAA
+617 WNAVCLPFAVTAA
-630 DFEPASVTL
+630 DFEPAGVTL
-639 QTFTGVRG
+639 QTFKGVKG

-667 PTKDIKTLTLTKD
+667 PTEDIETLTLTKN
-680 IEVTSPSSAADKYD
+680 IEVTSPSSAASTCD
-694 GYSFEGT
+694 GYTFEGT

-710 DNLFISLGTQQ
+710 KNLFISLATQQ

-751 STDGIT
+751 STDGVT

-763 ETGAPDPAK
+763 ETGAPDPSK
-772 PMYNLSGQ
+772 PMFNLSGQ

-789 IVQNGKKYIGK
+789 IVQNGRKYIGK

>member
-1 MKHSAIANVPAKLL
+1 MKHSAIANAPAKLL
-15 LAATLLLSGSANTL
+15 LAATLLLSGSANTM
-29 AQPKSSTTTS
+29 AQPQSSKTTN

-51 CNTKTT
+51 CDTKTT

-62 SLVFEAMMDTYLA
+62 SLVFEAMMDTYLT
-75 YYNDADTKLKADD
+75 YHDDADTKLKADD

-93 NSYITKINDGFDY
+93 NSYIKIINEGSEY
-106 QNAYKD
+106 ESACKKD

-124 RPLRFFMRYHRH
+124 RPLRFFMRYHRL
-136 FPDTELKNYSTI
+136 FPDIELSKYSTI

-172 PSNLSKTY
+172 TSGLSKTY
-180 TPWEHKSTYNQQ
+180 TPWEHKSSYNQQ

-204 YTLAGPEQ
+204 YTLAGPE
-212 NAEKTDDYNAEKTAE
+212 KNAEKTAD

-243 YDSGKNLWRHA
+243 YDSDKNLWRHA

-259 QQGWATK
+259 KQGWATK
-266 KFAWPYADEEALDKT
+266 KFAWPYADEEARDKT

-330 KGVVAVQD
+330 KGVVDVQD

-344 YQVLDANYT
+344 YQVLDAKYT
-353 DQDLT
+353 DKDLT
-358 HDGSKMTKADVSGI
+358 HDGSKMKKADVSGI
-372 KNYLESTAS
+372 ANYLESTAS

-402 EAGEAAYC
+402 EAGEKAYC

-415 FVTDDTN
+415 FVTDDSN

-428 KCCKM
+428 ECCTM
-433 GSLNMAPDKGY
+433 GSLNMKNYY
-444 DGSYASYIKSFE
+444 DGSYASYIKSFD
-456 VVANDSK
+456 VGDNDSK

-495 TITATGTATEDGYTS
+495 TITANGTATEGGYTS
-510 SKLWQT
+510 SDLWQT

-546 FNLYATATVKAV
+546 FNLYASATVKAV
-558 CQKGNTMSNVAT
+558 CRKDNTMSDVAT
-570 SHINIYQAN
+570 SRISIYQAN
-579 NWDAAKN
+579 AWDKSAN
-586 TLVLDEL
+586 TLTLDEL

-617 WNAVCLPFAVEAA
+617 WNAVCLPFAVTEA
-630 DFEPASVTL
+630 DFKPAGVTL

-647 NTFLFSN
+647 NTFLFNN

-667 PTKDIKTLTLTKD
+667 PTEDIKTLTLIKD
-680 IEVTSPSSAADKYD
+680 IKATSTSSAASTCD
-694 GYSFEGT
+694 GYTFEGT

-710 DNLFISLGTQQ
+710 DNLFISLATQQ

-744 SGKEFSI
+744 RGKEFSI
-751 STDGIT
+751 STDGVT

-763 ETGAPDPAK
+763 ETGAADPAK

-789 IVQNGKKYIGK
+789 IVQNGRKYIGK

>member
-1 MKHSAIANVPAKLL
+1 
-15 LAATLLLSGSANTL
+15 
-29 AQPKSSTTTS
+29 
-39 YTRYSEWMANSL
+39 
-51 CNTKTT
+51 
-57 YHYDI
+57 
-62 SLVFEAMMDTYLA
+62 
-75 YYNDADTKLKADD
+75 
-88 VLNSV
+88 
-93 NSYITKINDGFDY
+93 
-106 QNAYKD
+106 
-112 KKGNWSTQLDYV
+112 
-124 RPLRFFMRYHRH
+124 
-136 FPDTELKNYSTI
+136 
-148 RDYVLKYMSDGTFE
+148 
-162 RLTYKDLYVK
+162 
-172 PSNLSKTY
+172 
-180 TPWEHKSTYNQQ
+180 
-192 VWLDGTFMGLPF
+192 MGLPF
-204 YTLAGPEQ
+204 YTLAGPE
-212 NAEKTDDYNAEKTAE
+212 KNAEKTAD

-232 ANQLLWVDALT
+232 ANQLLWVDTLT
-243 YDSGKNLWRHA
+243 YDSGTNLWRHA

-266 KFAWPYADEEALDKT
+266 KFAWPYADEEAQDKI

-305 NMQACNISPSDKNYQ
+305 NMQACKISTSDPNYQ

-330 KGVVAVQD
+330 KGVVDVQD
-338 KQTHVW
+338 AKTHVW

-353 DQDLT
+353 AKDLT
-358 HDGSKMTKADVSGI
+358 HDGYKKKKADVSGI

-402 EAGEAAYC
+402 EAGEKAYC

-415 FVTDDTN
+415 FVEDN
-422 NTIKLT
+422 SNSTIKLT
-428 KCCKM
+428 KCCNM
-433 GSLNMAPDKGY
+433 GSLNMNNYY
-444 DGSYASYIKSFE
+444 DGSYASYLNTKEFK
-456 VVANDSK
+456 VVDNDSK

-495 TITATGTATEDGYTS
+495 TITATGTTTEDGFTS
-510 SKLWQT
+510 SDLWQT
-516 VTISAPEGT
+516 VTISAPQDT

-532 GKDPNDKASLYTQP
+532 GTEPNDKANLYTQP
-546 FNLYATATVKAV
+546 FNLYASATVKAV
-558 CQKGNTMSNVAT
+558 CQKGNTMSDVAT
-570 SHINIYQAN
+570 SSISIYQAN
-579 NWDAAKN
+579 AWDKSAN
-586 TLVLDEL
+586 TLTLDEL

-604 VTVTVKRALVKDK
+604 VKVTVKRALVKDK
-617 WNAVCLPFAVEAA
+617 WNAVCLPFAVTAA
-630 DFEPASVTL
+630 DFKQAGVTL

-654 ATSVKAGQPFIVK
+654 ATTVKAGQPFIVK
-667 PTKDIKTLTLTKD
+667 PTKDIKILTLTKN
-680 IEVTSPSSAADKYD
+680 IEGTSTSSAASTYD
-694 GYSFEGT
+694 GYTFEGT

-710 DNLFISLGTQQ
+710 GNLFISLATQQ

-728 NLLKGLRAY
+728 NLRAY

-780 RVKSGYRGI
+780 RVKSGYKGI
-789 IVQNGKKYIGK
+789 IVQNGRKYIGK

>member
-1 MKHSAIANVPAKLL
+1 MKHSAIANAPAKLL
-15 LAATLLLSGSANTL
+15 LAATLLLSGSANTM
-29 AQPKSSTTTS
+29 AQPQSSKTTN

-51 CNTKTT
+51 CDTKTT

-62 SLVFEAMMDTYLA
+62 SLVFEAMMDTYLT
-75 YYNDADTKLKADD
+75 YHDDADTKLKADD

-93 NSYITKINDGFDY
+93 NSYIKIINEGSEY
-106 QNAYKD
+106 ESACKKD

-124 RPLRFFMRYHRH
+124 RPLRFFMRYHRL
-136 FPDTELKNYSTI
+136 FPDIELSKYSTI

-172 PSNLSKTY
+172 TSGLSKTY
-180 TPWEHKSTYNQQ
+180 TPWEHKSSYNQQ
-192 VWLDGTFMGLPF
+192 VWLDGTFLGLPF
-204 YTLAGPEQ
+204 YTLAGPE
-212 NAEKTDDYNAEKTAE
+212 KNAEKTAD

-243 YDSGKNLWRHA
+243 YDSDKNLWRHA

-259 QQGWATK
+259 KQGWATK
-266 KFAWPYADEEALDKT
+266 KFAWPYADEEARDKT

-330 KGVVAVQD
+330 KGVVDVQD

-344 YQVLDANYT
+344 YQVLDAKYT
-353 DQDLT
+353 DKDLT
-358 HDGSKMTKADVSGI
+358 HDGSKMKKADVSGI
-372 KNYLESTAS
+372 ANYLESTAS

-402 EAGEAAYC
+402 EAGEKAYC

-415 FVTDDTN
+415 FVTDDSN

-428 KCCKM
+428 ECCTM
-433 GSLNMAPDKGY
+433 GSLNMKNYY
-444 DGSYASYIKSFE
+444 DGSYASYIKSFD
-456 VVANDSK
+456 VGDNDSK

-482 KDNSFAPQKLQAP
+482 KTNSFAPQKLQAP
-495 TITATGTATEDGYTS
+495 TITANGTATEGGYTS
-510 SKLWQT
+510 SDLWQT

-532 GKDPNDKASLYTQP
+532 GTDPNDKASLYTQP
-546 FNLYATATVKAV
+546 FNLYASATVKAV
-558 CQKGNTMSNVAT
+558 CQKDNTMSDVAT
-570 SHINIYQAN
+570 SRISIYQTNA
-579 NWDAAKN
+579 WDKSAN

-593 ATDYTPVAAKG
+593 ATDYTPVAANG

-617 WNAVCLPFAVEAA
+617 WNAVCLPFAVTAA
-630 DFEPASVTL
+630 DFKPAGVTL

-654 ATSVKAGQPFIVK
+654 ATYVKAGQPFIVK

-680 IEVTSPSSAADKYD
+680 IEATSTSSAASTCD
-694 GYSFEGT
+694 GYTFEGT

-710 DNLFISLGTQQ
+710 NNLFISLGTQQ

-744 SGKEFSI
+744 RGKEFSI
-751 STDGIT
+751 STDGVT

-763 ETGAPDPAK
+763 ETGAADPAK

-789 IVQNGKKYIGK
+789 IVQNGRKYIGK

>member
-1 MKHSAIANVPAKLL
+1 MKHSAIANAPAKLL
-15 LAATLLLSGSANTL
+15 LAATLLLSGSANTM
-29 AQPKSSTTTS
+29 AQPESSKTTN
-39 YTRYSEWMANSL
+39 YTRYSEWMANSIY
-51 CNTKTT
+51 NTKDTK
-57 YHYDI
+57 YHYDY
-62 SLVFEAMMDTYLA
+62 SLVFEAMMDTYLT
-75 YYNDADTKLKADD
+75 YHNDAASKLDATN
-88 VLNSV
+88 VLNRV
-93 NSYITKINDGFDY
+93 NTYITKIDNRTDY
-106 QNAYKD
+106 QSACIKD
-112 KKGNWSTQLDYV
+112 EKGNWSTQLDYV
-124 RPLRFFMRYHRH
+124 RPLRFFMRYHKL
-136 FPDTELKNYSTI
+136 FPDTKLSNYIKI

-204 YTLAGPEQ
+204 YTLAGPEK
-212 NAEKTDDYNAEKTAE
+212 NAEKTDD

-232 ANQLLWVDALT
+232 ANQLLWVDTLT

-266 KFAWPYADEEALDKT
+266 DFYWPYADEEAKDKT

-338 KQTHVW
+338 PDTHVW

-358 HDGSKMTKADVSGI
+358 HKGSNKKADVSGI

-396 LDETYK
+396 LDKTYK

-410 GVVKE
+410 GVVKQ
-415 FVTDDTN
+415 FVTDN
-422 NTIKLT
+422 GNSKIKLT
-428 KCCKM
+428 KCCNK
-433 GSLNMAPDKGY
+433 GSLNMENGY
-444 DGSYASYIKSFE
+444 DGSYASYLNTKEFK
-456 VVANDSK
+456 VVDNDSK

-495 TITATGTATEDGYTS
+495 TITANGKVTEDGYTS

-532 GKDPNDKASLYTQP
+532 GKDPNDKANLYTQP
-546 FNLYATATVKAV
+546 FNLYASATVKAV
-558 CQKGNTMSNVAT
+558 CQKDNTTSDVAT

-579 NWDAAKN
+579 AWNESAK

-593 ATDYTPVAAKG
+593 ATDYTPVAANG
-604 VTVTVKRALVKDK
+604 VKVTVKRALVKDK

-630 DFEPASVTL
+630 DFEQAGVTL

-667 PTKDIKTLTLTKD
+667 PTEDIKTLTLIKD
-680 IEVTSPSSAADKYD
+680 IKATNPSSEADKYD
-694 GYSFEGT
+694 DYSFEGT

-710 DNLFISLGTQQ
+710 DNLFISLATQQ

-751 STDGIT
+751 STDGVT

-763 ETGAPDPAK
+763 ETGAPDVAK

-789 IVQNGKKYIGK
+789 IVQNGRKYIGK

>member
-15 LAATLLLSGSANTL
+15 LAATLLLSGSANIM
-29 AQPKSSTTTS
+29 AQPESSTTTS
-39 YTRYSEWMANSL
+39 YTRYSEWMANSIY
-51 CNTKTT
+51 NTKDTK
-57 YHYDI
+57 YHYDY
-62 SLVFEAMMDTYLA
+62 SLVFEAMMDTYLT
-75 YYNDADTKLKADD
+75 YHNDANSKLDATN
-88 VLNSV
+88 VLNRV
-93 NSYITKINDGFDY
+93 NTYITNINDGSEY
-106 QNAYKD
+106 ESAC
-112 KKGNWSTQLDYV
+112 KKGDTQLDYV
-124 RPLRFFMRYHRH
+124 RPLRFFMRYHKL
-136 FPDTELKNYSTI
+136 FPKTELSNYIKI
-148 RDYVLKYMSDGTFE
+148 RDYVLKCMSDGTFE

-172 PSNLSKTY
+172 SSGLSDKY

-212 NAEKTDDYNAEKTAE
+212 NAEKTDDY
-227 YFTDA
+227 FTDA
-232 ANQLLWVDALT
+232 ANQLLWVDTLT
-243 YDSGKNLWRHA
+243 YDSDKNLWRHA

-259 QQGWATK
+259 KQGWATK
-266 KFAWPYADEEALDKT
+266 DFYWPYADEEAQDKI

-305 NMQACNISPSDKNYQ
+305 NMQACKISPSDKNYQ

-338 KQTHVW
+338 AKTHVW

-353 DQDLT
+353 AKELT
-358 HDGSKMTKADVSGI
+358 HKGSNKKADVSGI

-410 GVVKE
+410 GVVKQ
-415 FVTDDTN
+415 FVTDN
-422 NTIKLT
+422 GNSKIKLT
-428 KCCKM
+428 KCCNK
-433 GSLNMAPDKGY
+433 GSLNMENGY
-444 DGSYASYIKSFE
+444 DGSYASYLNTKEFK
-456 VVANDSK
+456 VVDNDSK

-495 TITATGTATEDGYTS
+495 TITATGTATEGGFTS
-510 SKLWQT
+510 SDLWQK
-516 VTISAPEGT
+516 VTITAPEGT

-532 GKDPNDKASLYTQP
+532 GTDPNDKANLYTQP

-558 CQKGNTMSNVAT
+558 CQKDNTMSDVAT
-570 SHINIYQAN
+570 SRINIYQAN
-579 NWDAAKN
+579 AWDAAKK

-593 ATDYTPVAAKG
+593 ATDYTPVAANG

-617 WNAVCLPFAVEAA
+617 WNAVCLPFAVTAA
-630 DFEPASVTL
+630 DFKPVSVTL
-639 QTFTGVRG
+639 QTFKGVKG

-654 ATSVKAGQPFIVK
+654 ATSVNAGQPFIVK
-667 PTKDIKTLTLTKD
+667 PTEDIKTLTLNKN
-680 IEVTSPSSAADKYD
+680 IEVTSPSSAASTCD
-694 GYSFEGT
+694 GYTFEGT

-710 DNLFISLGTQQ
+710 NNLFISLATQQ

-789 IVQNGKKYIGK
+789 IVQNGRKYIGK

>member
-1 MKHSAIANVPAKLL
+1 
-15 LAATLLLSGSANTL
+15 
-29 AQPKSSTTTS
+29 
-39 YTRYSEWMANSL
+39 
-51 CNTKTT
+51 
-57 YHYDI
+57 
-62 SLVFEAMMDTYLA
+62 
-75 YYNDADTKLKADD
+75 
-88 VLNSV
+88 
-93 NSYITKINDGFDY
+93 
-106 QNAYKD
+106 
-112 KKGNWSTQLDYV
+112 
-124 RPLRFFMRYHRH
+124 
-136 FPDTELKNYSTI
+136 
-148 RDYVLKYMSDGTFE
+148 
-162 RLTYKDLYVK
+162 
-172 PSNLSKTY
+172 
-180 TPWEHKSTYNQQ
+180 
-192 VWLDGTFMGLPF
+192 
-204 YTLAGPEQ
+204 
-212 NAEKTDDYNAEKTAE
+212 
-227 YFTDA
+227 
-232 ANQLLWVDALT
+232 
-243 YDSGKNLWRHA
+243 
-254 YDNTK
+254 
-259 QQGWATK
+259 
-266 KFAWPYADEEALDKT
+266 
-281 SGRSAH
+281 
-287 AWARAMGWYAMAC
+287 
-300 MEVMD
+300 
-305 NMQACNISPSDKNYQ
+305 
-320 AILALFQKIM
+320 M

-338 KQTHVW
+338 ADTYVW

-353 DQDLT
+353 DKDLT
-358 HDGSKMTKADVSGI
+358 HDGTTKKKSDVSGI

-396 LDETYK
+396 LNETYK

-410 GVVKE
+410 GVVKQ
-415 FVTDDTN
+415 FVEDNSN

-444 DGSYASYIKSFE
+444 DGSYASYIKSFD
-456 VVANDSK
+456 VGDNDSK

-482 KDNSFAPQKLQAP
+482 KTNSFASQKLQAP
-495 TITATGTATEDGYTS
+495 TITATGTTTEGGFTS
-510 SKLWQT
+510 SDLWQT

-525 KIYYTTD
+525 KIYYTTN
-532 GKDPNDKASLYTQP
+532 GTDPNDKANLYTKP
-546 FNLYATATVKAV
+546 FNLYASATVKAV
-558 CQKGNTMSNVAT
+558 CQKDNTTSDVAT
-570 SHINIYQAN
+570 RHISIYQAN
-579 NWDAAKN
+579 NWDATKN

-604 VTVTVKRALVKDK
+604 VKVTVNRALVKDK
-617 WNAVCLPFAVEAA
+617 WNAVCLPFAVTAA
-630 DFEPASVTL
+630 DFKPAGVTL
-639 QTFTGVRG
+639 QTFKGVRG

-667 PTKDIKTLTLTKD
+667 PTKDIKTLTLTKE
-680 IEVTSPSSAADKYD
+680 IEETSPSSAASTCN
-694 GYSFEGT
+694 GYTFEGT

-710 DNLFISLGTQQ
+710 DNLFISLTTQQ

-751 STDGIT
+751 STDGVT

>member
-1 MKHSAIANVPAKLL
+1 MKHSAIANAPAKLL
-15 LAATLLLSGSANTL
+15 LAATLLLSGSANTM
-29 AQPKSSTTTS
+29 AQPESSTTTS

-51 CNTKTT
+51 CDTKTT
-57 YHYDI
+57 YHYDY

-75 YYNDADTKLKADD
+75 YHNDANSKLDATN

-93 NSYITKINDGFDY
+93 NNYITTIDGGNDY
-106 QNAYKD
+106 KNAYQKKD
-112 KKGNWSTQLDYV
+112 GSKSTQLDYV
-124 RPLRFFMRYHRH
+124 RPLRFYMRYHKL
-136 FPDTELKNYSTI
+136 FPKTTLNKYDEIISN
-148 RDYVLKYMSDGTFE
+148 VLNHMSDGTFE
-162 RLTYKDLYVK
+162 RLTYDDLYVK

-212 NAEKTDDYNAEKTAE
+212 NAEKTAD

-266 KFAWPYADEEALDKT
+266 QFAWPYAEEEAQDT
-281 SGRSAH
+281 ISGRSAH

-305 NMQACNISPSDKNYQ
+305 NMQACNISTSNKNYQ

-338 KQTHVW
+338 ADTHVW

-353 DQDLT
+353 DKDLT
-358 HDGSKMTKADVSGI
+358 NDGKTKKKADVSGI

-402 EAGEAAYC
+402 EAGEKAYC

-415 FVTDDTN
+415 FVTDNSN

-428 KCCKM
+428 KCCNM
-433 GSLNMAPDKGY
+433 GSLNMTKGY
-444 DGSYASYIKSFE
+444 DGSYASYLNTKEFK
-456 VVANDSK
+456 VGDNDSK

-482 KDNSFAPQKLQAP
+482 KTNSFASQKLQAP
-495 TITATGTATEDGYTS
+495 TITATGTATEGGYTS
-510 SKLWQT
+510 SDLWQT
-516 VTISAPEGT
+516 VTISAPEGA

-532 GKDPNDKASLYTQP
+532 GTEPTDKAKLYTQP

-558 CQKGNTMSNVAT
+558 CQKDNTMSDVAT
-570 SHINIYQAN
+570 SHISIYQAN
-579 NWDAAKN
+579 AWDKSAK

-593 ATDYTPVAAKG
+593 ATDYTPVAAKK
-604 VTVTVKRALVKDK
+604 VKVTVKRALVKDK
-617 WNAVCLPFAVEAA
+617 WNAVCLPFAVTAA
-630 DFEPASVTL
+630 DFEPAGVTL
-639 QTFTGVRG
+639 QTFKGVRG

-667 PTKDIKTLTLTKD
+667 PTEDIKTLTLTKN

-744 SGKEFSI
+744 RGKEFSI
-751 STDGIT
+751 STDGVT

-763 ETGAPDPAK
+763 ETGAPDPSK
-772 PMYNLSGQ
+772 PMFNLSGQ

-789 IVQNGKKYIGK
+789 IVQNGRKYIGK

>member
-1 MKHSAIANVPAKLL
+1 MKHSAIANAPAKLL
-15 LAATLLLSGSANTL
+15 LAATLLLSGSANIM

-51 CNTKTT
+51 YNTKDTT
-57 YHYDI
+57 YHYDY
-62 SLVFEAMMDTYLA
+62 SLVFESMMDTYLA
-75 YYNDADTKLKADD
+75 YHNDAASQLDATNVLK
-88 VLNSV
+88 SV
-93 NSYITKINDGFDY
+93 NSYITNINKRTDY
-106 QNAYKD
+106 
-112 KKGNWSTQLDYV
+112 KKACKQSKGAWNTQLDYV
-124 RPLRFFMRYHRH
+124 RPLRFFMRYHRL
-136 FPDTELKNYSTI
+136 FPKTELSKYSAI
-148 RDYVLKYMSDGTFE
+148 RDYVLNYMSDGTFE
-162 RLTYKDLYVK
+162 RLTYDDLYVK

-180 TPWEHKSTYNQQ
+180 TPWEHKSSYNQQ

-212 NAEKTDDYNAEKTAE
+212 NAEKTAD

-243 YDSGKNLWRHA
+243 YDSDKNLWRHA

-259 QQGWATK
+259 KQGWATK
-266 KFAWPYADEEALDKT
+266 DFCWPYADEEAKDKT

-305 NMQACNISPSDKNYQ
+305 NMQAYNISTSDKNYQ

-338 KQTHVW
+338 AKTHVW

-353 DQDLT
+353 AKDLT
-358 HDGSKMTKADVSGI
+358 HDGSKKKKADVSGI

-415 FVTDDTN
+415 FVEDNSN

-428 KCCKM
+428 KCCNM
-433 GSLNMAPDKGY
+433 GSLNMKNYY
-444 DGSYASYIKSFE
+444 DGSYASYLNTKEFK
-456 VVANDSK
+456 VVDNDSK

-482 KDNSFAPQKLQAP
+482 KDNSFTPQKLQAP
-495 TITATGTATEDGYTS
+495 TITATGTATEGGFTS
-510 SKLWQT
+510 SDLWQT
-516 VTISAPEGT
+516 VTITAPEGA

-532 GKDPNDKASLYTQP
+532 GTEPNDKANLYAQP
-546 FNLYATATVKAV
+546 FNLYASATVKAV
-558 CQKGNTMSNVAT
+558 CQKDNTMSDVAT
-570 SHINIYQAN
+570 SRISIYQAN
-579 NWDAAKN
+579 AWDKSAN

-593 ATDYTPVAAKG
+593 ATDYTPVAANG

-617 WNAVCLPFAVEAA
+617 WNAVCLPFAVTEA
-630 DFEPASVTL
+630 DFKPVNVTL
-639 QTFTGVRG
+639 QTFKGVKG

-667 PTKDIKTLTLTKD
+667 PTKDIETLTLIKD
-680 IEVTSPSSAADKYD
+680 IKATSTSSAADKYD
-694 GYSFEGT
+694 GYTFEGT

-710 DNLFISLGTQQ
+710 DNLFISLATQQ
-721 VVPPTGS
+721 VVPSTGS

-789 IVQNGKKYIGK
+789 IVQNGRKYIGK

>member
-1 MKHSAIANVPAKLL
+1 MKHSAIANAPAKLL
-15 LAATLLLSGSANTL
+15 LAATLLLSGSANIM
-29 AQPKSSTTTS
+29 AQPQSSTTTS

-51 CNTKTT
+51 YNTKDTK
-57 YHYDI
+57 YHYDN

-75 YYNDADTKLKADD
+75 YHNDAASQLDATN

-93 NSYITKINDGFDY
+93 NNYITTIDGGNDY
-106 QNAYKD
+106 KNAYQKKD
-112 KKGNWSTQLDYV
+112 GSKSTQLDYV
-124 RPLRFFMRYHRH
+124 RPLRFYMRYHKL
-136 FPDTELKNYSTI
+136 FPKTTLKKYDEIISN
-148 RDYVLKYMSDGTFE
+148 VLNHMSDGTFE
-162 RLTYKDLYVK
+162 RLTYDDLYVK

-180 TPWEHKSTYNQQ
+180 TPWEHKSSYNQQ

-212 NAEKTDDYNAEKTAE
+212 NAEKTAD

-232 ANQLLWVDALT
+232 ANQLLWVDTLT

-266 KFAWPYADEEALDKT
+266 KFAWPYADKEAKDTK

-287 AWARAMGWYAMAC
+287 AWARALGWYAMAC

-305 NMQACNISPSDKNYQ
+305 NMQACNISTSDKNYQ

-330 KGVVAVQD
+330 KGVVAAQD
-338 KQTHVW
+338 KETQVW

-353 DQDLT
+353 DKDLT
-358 HDGSKMTKADVSGI
+358 NDGSKMKKADVSGI

-402 EAGEAAYC
+402 EAGEKAYC
-410 GVVKE
+410 GVVKQ
-415 FVTDDTN
+415 FVADDSN

-428 KCCKM
+428 KCCTM
-433 GSLNMAPDKGY
+433 GSLNTDKGY
-444 DGSYASYIKSFE
+444 DGSYASYIKAFT
-456 VVANDSK
+456 VGDNDSK

-495 TITATGTATEDGYTS
+495 TITATGTATKGGFTS
-510 SKLWQT
+510 SDLWQT
-516 VTISAPEGT
+516 VTITAPEGA

-532 GKDPNDKASLYTQP
+532 GTEPTDKANLYTQP
-546 FNLYATATVKAV
+546 FNLYASATVKAV
-558 CQKGNTMSNVAT
+558 CQKDNTT
-570 SHINIYQAN
+570 SDVTTSRISIYQAN
-579 NWDAAKN
+579 DWNESAN
-586 TLVLDEL
+586 TLTLSEL

-604 VTVTVKRALVKDK
+604 VKVTVKRALVKDK
-617 WNAVCLPFAVEAA
+617 WNAVCLPFAVKAA
-630 DFEPASVTL
+630 DFKQASVTL
-639 QTFTGVRG
+639 QTFKGVRG
-647 NTFLFSN
+647 NTFLFNN

-667 PTKDIKTLTLTKD
+667 PTKDIETLTLTKD
-680 IEVTSPSSAADKYD
+680 IEATSPNSAADKYD
-694 GYSFEGT
+694 GYTFEGT

-710 DNLFISLGTQQ
+710 DNLFISLATQQ

-744 SGKEFSI
+744 RGKEFSI
-751 STDGIT
+751 STDGVT

-763 ETGAPDPAK
+763 ETGAPDPSK

-789 IVQNGKKYIGK
+789 IVQNGRKYIGK

>member
-1 MKHSAIANVPAKLL
+1 MKHSAIANAPAKLL
-15 LAATLLLSGSANTL
+15 LAATLLLSGSANIM
-29 AQPKSSTTTS
+29 AQPESSTTTS

-51 CNTKTT
+51 YNTKDTT
-57 YHYDI
+57 YHYDY

-75 YYNDADTKLKADD
+75 YHNDAASQLDATNVLK
-88 VLNSV
+88 SV
-93 NSYITKINDGFDY
+93 NSYITNINKRTDY
-106 QNAYKD
+106 
-112 KKGNWSTQLDYV
+112 KKACQQSKGAWNTQLDYV
-124 RPLRFFMRYHRH
+124 RPLRFFMRYHRL
-136 FPDTELKNYSTI
+136 FPKTELSKYSAI
-148 RDYVLKYMSDGTFE
+148 RDYVLNYMSDGTFE
-162 RLTYKDLYVK
+162 RLTYDDLYVQ

-212 NAEKTDDYNAEKTAE
+212 NAEKTDDY
-227 YFTDA
+227 FTDA
-232 ANQLLWVDALT
+232 ANQLLWVDTLT
-243 YDSGKNLWRHA
+243 YDSGKKLWRHA

-266 KFAWPYADEEALDKT
+266 NFYWPYADEEAQDT
-281 SGRSAH
+281 ISGRSAH

-305 NMQACNISPSDKNYQ
+305 NMQACNISTSDKNYQ

-330 KGVVAVQD
+330 KGVVDVQD
-338 KQTHVW
+338 KQTQVW

-358 HDGSKMTKADVSGI
+358 NDDGTTKKKADVSGI

-410 GVVKE
+410 GVVKQ
-415 FVTDDTN
+415 FVKDNSN

-428 KCCKM
+428 ECCNM
-433 GSLNMAPDKGY
+433 GSLNMDKGY
-444 DGSYASYIKSFE
+444 DGSYASYIKAFT
-456 VVANDSK
+456 VGDNDSK

-482 KDNSFAPQKLQAP
+482 KDNSFATQKLQAP
-495 TITATGTATEDGYTS
+495 TIKATGTATEGGFTS
-510 SKLWQT
+510 SDLWQT
-516 VTISAPEGT
+516 VTITAPKGT

-532 GKDPNDKASLYTQP
+532 GTEPNDKANLYTQP
-546 FNLYATATVKAV
+546 FNLYTSATVKAV
-558 CQKGNTMSNVAT
+558 CQKDNTISDVAT
-570 SHINIYQAN
+570 SRISIYQAN
-579 NWDAAKN
+579 AWDKSAN

-617 WNAVCLPFAVEAA
+617 WNAVCLPFAVTEA
-630 DFEPASVTL
+630 DFKPAGVTL

-667 PTKDIKTLTLTKD
+667 PTEDIKTLTLNKN
-680 IEVTSPSSAADKYD
+680 IEATSTSSAASTCD
-694 GYSFEGT
+694 GYTFEGT

-710 DNLFISLGTQQ
+710 NNLFISLATQQ

-751 STDGIT
+751 STDGVT

-789 IVQNGKKYIGK
+789 IVQNGRKYIGK

>member
-1 MKHSAIANVPAKLL
+1 MKHSAIANAPAKLL
-15 LAATLLLSGSANTL
+15 LAATLLLSGSANIM
-29 AQPKSSTTTS
+29 AQPESSKTTN

-51 CNTKTT
+51 YNTKTT

-62 SLVFEAMMDTYLA
+62 SLVFEAMMDTYLT
-75 YYNDADTKLKADD
+75 YHNDANSKLDATN
-88 VLNSV
+88 VLNRV
-93 NSYITKINDGFDY
+93 NNYITTIDGGNDY
-106 QNAYKD
+106 KNAYQKKD
-112 KKGNWSTQLDYV
+112 GSKSTQLDYV
-124 RPLRFFMRYHRH
+124 RPLRFYMRYHKL
-136 FPDTELKNYSTI
+136 FPKTTLNKYDEIISN
-148 RDYVLKYMSDGTFE
+148 VLNHMSDGTFE

-204 YTLAGPEQ
+204 YTLAGPEK
-212 NAEKTDDYNAEKTAE
+212 NAEKTDD

-232 ANQLLWVDALT
+232 ANQLLWVDTLT
-243 YDSGKNLWRHA
+243 YDSDKNLWRHA

-259 QQGWATK
+259 KQGWATK
-266 KFAWPYADEEALDKT
+266 DFYWPYADEEAQDKI

-305 NMQACNISPSDKNYQ
+305 NMQACKISTSDKNYQ

-330 KGVVAVQD
+330 KGVVDVQD

-396 LDETYK
+396 LNETYK
-402 EAGEAAYC
+402 EAGEKAYC

-415 FVTDDTN
+415 FVTDDSN

-482 KDNSFAPQKLQAP
+482 KTNSFAPQKLQAP
-495 TITATGTATEDGYTS
+495 TITATGTATDGGYTS
-510 SKLWQT
+510 SELWQT
-516 VTISAPEGT
+516 VTITAPEGAD
-525 KIYYTTD
+525 IHYTTD
-532 GKDPNDKASLYTQP
+532 GTEPDGTSKLYEAP
-546 FNLYATATVKAV
+546 FKLYATATVKAV
-558 CQKGNTMSNVAT
+558 CLKGSTTSDVAT
-570 SHINIYQAN
+570 SRISIYQTNTWNAAN
-579 NWDAAKN
+579 N

-593 ATDYTPVAAKG
+593 ATDYTPVTANG
-604 VTVTVKRALVKDK
+604 VNVTVKRPLLKDK
-617 WNAVCLPFAVEAA
+617 WNAVCLPFAVKAA
-630 DFEPASVTL
+630 DFKPASVTL

-654 ATSVKAGQPFIVK
+654 TTSVKAGQPFIVK
-667 PTKDIKTLTLTKD
+667 PTEDIETLTLTKD
-680 IEVTSPSSAADKYD
+680 IEETSPSSAASTCD
-694 GYSFEGT
+694 GYTFEGT

-710 DNLFISLGTQQ
+710 KNLFISLATQQ

-737 FIIPATA
+737 FTLPATA
-744 SGKEFSI
+744 KGKDFSL
-751 STDGIT
+751 STDGVT

-763 ETGAPDPAK
+763 YTGLPDDSK

-780 RVKSGYRGI
+780 RVKPGFRGI
-789 IVQNGKKYIGK
+789 IVQNGKKYLNL